1 MNTLPAVE
9 LKRRGMAAVEEGLRH
24 GPVHILK
31 RNRPAAVVLSEQEYQ
46 RLLARAGEA
55 ETAPGPSALEWLLA
69 QEPGGRRST
78 ADIDRQINDERDGWD
93 R

>member
-1 MNTLPAVE
+1 MNTLPALE

-24 GPVHILK
+24 GPLHILK
-31 RNRPAAVVLSEQEYQ
+31 RNRLAAVVLSEQDYQ

-55 ETAPGPSALEWLLA
+55 QAAAGPGALDWLLA
-69 QEPGGRRST
+69 QPPRAERST
-78 ADIDRQINDERDGWD
+78 ADIDRQIDEERDGWE